1 MKANIMDLSTIY
13 SEFKAL
19 ETPEEKVN
27 YLLTLKEF
35 NLPYD
40 LNFDNLIN
48 SWSKR

>member
-1 MKANIMDLSTIY
+1 MKGNTVDLKTIF

-19 ETPEEKVN
+19 ETSEEKVN

-35 NLPYD
+35 NLPYN

-48 SWSKR
+48 YWSTH

>member
-1 MKANIMDLSTIY
+1 MKGITMDLATIY

-40 LNFDNLIN
+40 LNLDNLIN
-48 SWSKR
+48 SWAKR